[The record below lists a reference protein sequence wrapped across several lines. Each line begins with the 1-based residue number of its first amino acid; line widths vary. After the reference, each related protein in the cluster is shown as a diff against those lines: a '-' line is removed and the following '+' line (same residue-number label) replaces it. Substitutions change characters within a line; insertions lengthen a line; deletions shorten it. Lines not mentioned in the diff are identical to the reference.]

1 MTQIDHLKSE
11 LHEKLDPLP
20 VPKNI
25 DPEWFEHLKDWV
37 FVSFLKHYE
46 DRYTLLRCAGLRFSE
61 EWKNNPVFEPMEQ
74 EQKEI
79 PLFEDPD
86 EKIQPIV
93 SESMFRKVFD
103 VLGMDYEK
111 KAYMLVDILVV
122 LYDIQVLQQLVPAGG
137 GGSFKYK
144 THFLFILKKSSY
156 IFVSKNPY

>member
-1 MTQIDHLKSE
+1 MIIQTSARRMTQIDYLKCE
-11 LHEKLDPLP
+11 LHEILDPLP
-20 VPKNI
+20 VPENI
-25 DPEWFEHLKDWV
+25 DPEWFEHLKGWV

-46 DRYTLLRCAGLRFSE
+46 DRYTLLRCGVPRFSD

-103 VLGMDYEK
+103 ILGMDCEK
-111 KAYMLVDILVV
+111 KERILSDILEV
-122 LYDIQVLQQLVPAGG
+122 LYYIQVLQTLVSPEEFERAQKETNEQDGA
-137 GGSFKYK
+137 
-144 THFLFILKKSSY
+144 
-156 IFVSKNPY
+156 